1 MKKVLCFCNSGSA
14 TSALLAQRLE
24 NIFKDE
30 GIEFEVIVT
39 SHQELT
45 KYAGQPFTF
54 AATVIANF
62 QSEIDLGFPV
72 FKGAGY
78 AMGRFGD
85 DLEKMR
91 TLLKG

>member
-1 MKKVLCFCNSGSA
+1 MKKILCFCNSGSA

-24 NIFKDE
+24 NIFKMED
-30 GIEFEVIVT
+30 INFEIIIT

-54 AATVIANF
+54 AATVIANY
-62 QSEIDLGFPV
+62 EPEKDLGFPI

-91 TLLKG
+91 NLLRG

>member
-1 MKKVLCFCNSGSA
+1 MKKILCFCNSGSA

-24 NIFKDE
+24 NTFGNE
-30 GIEFEVIVT
+30 GIEFETVIT
-39 SHQELT
+39 SHHEMS
-45 KYAGQPFTF
+45 KYAGQSFVF
-54 AATVIANF
+54 AATVIANY
-62 QSEIDLGFPV
+62 EPEVELGFPV

-78 AMGRFGD
+78 AMGRFGE